1 MKELV
6 KGQKIRID
14 NHNRGTGAV
23 GYYDDPANDIHL
35 DKTVYDGKKNGEYQ
49 IRVPLNSNRPVT
61 VNREEDERIPG
72 RLLMEI
78 QNAFGDSDKKRR
90 FVDEMRE
97 VLKGYPIRDKNN
109 VNVDKVQEA
118 MRRISDAFELGWN
131 EGPVLNYVH
140 PTMTQGLTF
149 ITLLMRGD
157 DIYYLSIN
165 YKRIVVA
172 DYSKI
177 PPRYVKEWEELG
189 DPRISKQ
196 NNDEKRKRD

>member
-14 NHNRGTGAV
+14 NHKRGTGV
-23 GYYDDPANDIHL
+23 VDYYDDPANDIHL
-35 DKTVYDGKKNGEYQ
+35 DKTMYDGKKKNGEYQ

-61 VNREEDERIPG
+61 VNREENKRIPG
-72 RLLMEI
+72 RLLDEI
-78 QNAFGDSDKKRR
+78 QDAFGNPDKKQR
-90 FVDEMRE
+90 FVDGMRE

-118 MRRISDAFELGWN
+118 MNRISNAFGLGWN

-140 PTMTQGLTF
+140 PTKTQGLTF
-149 ITLLMRGD
+149 ISLLRRGSD
-157 DIYYLSIN
+157 DFYLTIN
-165 YKRIVVA
+165 HKRIVVA

-177 PPRYVKEWEELG
+177 PPRYYREWKELG
-189 DPRISKQ
+189 HLRVAG
-196 NNDEKRKRD
+196 RKD

>member
-1 MKELV
+1 MKVLV

-35 DKTVYDGKKNGEYQ
+35 DKTMYDGKKKKGEYQ

-61 VNREEDERIPG
+61 VNRDENGRIPA
-72 RLLMEI
+72 RLLDEI
-78 QNAFGDSDKKRR
+78 QSAFEDIEKKKR
-90 FVDEMRE
+90 FVEEVSE

-109 VNVDKVQEA
+109 VDVDKVQEA
-118 MRRISDAFELGWN
+118 MKRISNVFGLGGDK
-131 EGPVLNYVH
+131 EPILFFVH
-140 PTMTQGLTF
+140 PTKTQGLNF
-149 ITLLMRGD
+149 ISLMRRD
-157 DIYYLSIN
+157 FDIFYISIN

-177 PPRYVKEWEELG
+177 PPRYLREWVRFRFRREEW
-189 DPRISKQ
+189 
-196 NNDEKRKRD
+196 